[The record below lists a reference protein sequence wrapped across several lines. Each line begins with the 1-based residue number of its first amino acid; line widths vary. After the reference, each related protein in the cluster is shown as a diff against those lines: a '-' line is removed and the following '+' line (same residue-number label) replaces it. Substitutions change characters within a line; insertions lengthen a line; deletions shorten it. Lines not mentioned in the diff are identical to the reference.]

1 MQDGTQQALRDAPL
15 IAALAGTG
23 SLLVGLLGQLLLRRL
38 RRRSLPLSLLVV
50 ATIPVLAVLA
60 GTLGAAAMMFFSA
73 HDLTVTLIIA
83 AAAGTVALGAAAALG
98 HSLVTDSLGLRE
110 AARAIGAGEPL
121 SVLRGRVAA

>member
-1 MQDGTQQALRDAPL
+1 MQNGTQQALRDAPL

-60 GTLGAAAMMFFSA
+60 GTLGAAAVMFFSA
-73 HDLTVTLIIA
+73 HDLTVVLIIA
-83 AAAGTVALGAAAALG
+83 AAAGTVALGAAAMLG
-98 HSLVTDSLGLRE
+98 HSLVTGSLALRE
-110 AARAIGAGEPL
+110 AARAIGAGEPV